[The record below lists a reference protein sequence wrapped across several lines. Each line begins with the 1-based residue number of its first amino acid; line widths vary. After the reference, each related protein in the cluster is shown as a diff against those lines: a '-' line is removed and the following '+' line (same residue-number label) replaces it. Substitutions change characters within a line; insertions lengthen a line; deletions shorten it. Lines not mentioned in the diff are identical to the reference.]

1 MNVLKVLTPAVR
13 QWLYLTTTA
22 LIALL
27 VGLRVIDASTVPLW
41 LNLLGAALGL
51 SSSTVAA
58 VAVTEQRKSGLLE

>member
-1 MNVLKVLTPAVR
+1 MNVLGVLTPAVR

-22 LIALL
+22 LIAML

>member
-1 MNVLKVLTPAVR
+1 MNVLKVFTPAVR

>member
-27 VGLRVIDASTVPLW
+27 VGLRVIDAATVPLW
-41 LNLLGAALGL
+41 LNLLGAVLGL

>member
-13 QWLYLTTTA
+13 QWLYLSTTA